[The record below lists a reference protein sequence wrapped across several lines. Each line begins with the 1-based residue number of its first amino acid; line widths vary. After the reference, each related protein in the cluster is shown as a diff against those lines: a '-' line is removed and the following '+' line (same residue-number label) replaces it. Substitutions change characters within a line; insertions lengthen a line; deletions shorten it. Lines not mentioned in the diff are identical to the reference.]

1 MDCAAWLGCRHCI
14 GAAVAADGWF
24 RVKMAVLMK
33 NLRARAFLKKK
44 KLGGKPACT
53 Q

>member
-1 MDCAAWLGCRHCI
+1 MDCAAGFGYRHCI